1 MDERKP
7 MKQPNDFEKFTESLY
22 QESPRGWAELEA
34 MRYGIMARL
43 GLDEPEALELA
54 VKIVAGPRFT
64 LRAGR
69 EGGEAEKV

>member
-1 MDERKP
+1 MNKP
-7 MKQPNDFEKFTESLY
+7 IEFEQFQEALY

-43 GLDEPEALELA
+43 GLQEPDALELA
-54 VKIVAGPRFT
+54 IKIVAGPRY
-64 LRAGR
+64 LLPARV